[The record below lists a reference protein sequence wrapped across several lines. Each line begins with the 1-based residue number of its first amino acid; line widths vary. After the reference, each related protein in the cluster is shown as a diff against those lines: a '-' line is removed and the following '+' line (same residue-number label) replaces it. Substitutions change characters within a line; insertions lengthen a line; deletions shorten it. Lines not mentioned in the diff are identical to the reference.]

1 VVYYC
6 CKELNIEWS
15 KLPYALLGDDIVIA
29 NKDVSELYMSI
40 VKSLG
45 VDVSPAKTHKSKDF
59 CEFAKRYIY
68 HSREITHFP
77 LSSIF
82 HQHMK
87 PSHCEMVRALNTVL
101 EARSK
106 GYATQDVTL
115 SIVELYRRFFRIGRH
130 FRDNPKRMNR
140 LYAAEFI
147 LK

>member
-29 NKDVSELYMSI
+29 NKDVAELYISI

-45 VDVSPAKTHKSKDF
+45 VDISLAKTHRSKDF

-68 HSREITHFP
+68 HSNEITHFP

-82 HQHMK
+82 LSNMK
-87 PSHCEMVRALNTVL
+87 PDNINILRGINTVL
-101 EARSK
+101 EVGSR
-106 GYATQDVTL
+106 GYVTQDITL
-115 SIVELYRRFFRIGRH
+115 SVVELYRRIFLIGHH
-130 FRDNPKRMNR
+130 FRENPKRLRR